1 MSANSPSLKHPAVI
15 GALIIGA
22 VVVAF
27 LNIKTFGPVQK
38 PSHRVQA
45 AAMDQPALPPDLA
58 MLVQQA
64 MNGEDHGG
72 PDAST
77 SADRPLP
84 RLKRDP
90 FEESGRARALVLP
103 ATTVAAAK
111 LSSSELICS
120 AVMTGGKRPSAMING
135 KFYSPGDKIGT
146 YTLAWIASNGVTVK
160 SGQGYKKFLPL
171 ANKSGQNG
179 KLKVTVGQRPTT
191 G

>member
-15 GALIIGA
+15 GVLIIGA

-27 LNIKTFGPVQK
+27 LNIKTFGPVHK

-58 MLVQQA
+58 RLVTRAMKGSGSEVQGASPLQNQA
-64 MNGEDHGG
+64 
-72 PDAST
+72 
-77 SADRPLP
+77 LP

-90 FEESGRARALVLP
+90 FEENGRAP
-103 ATTVAAAK
+103 ARVITAAPAATAK
-111 LSSSELICS
+111 PSSSELVCS

-135 KFYSPGDKIGT
+135 KFYSPGDKIGA